1 MGSRADR
8 FIRLYQPGENAAPD
22 TNLLQRV
29 QQRRI
34 AVDALPK
41 LRARKPDIP
50 RADKDNRVDAVDDTE
65 PAFILDG
72 PVLHRNFGDNY
83 FIDIAIVYLHFRD
96 WFGQG
101 NVALFRGI
109 QSDRRRQIAASD
121 FIIDD
126 VLVKADLAEGIID
139 LRLQLRQTKEFLRN
153 MDNKVTGILRLGVL
167 RPILPSILKQF
178 LEQYPDVEVR
188 VMTDWSS
195 NLVHSVYSQHVHIGM
210 LRGDYDWPD
219 GKHLMMEENIC
230 IVSKHEI
237 HLQDLPSLPRINYKT
252 EPSLKNTMDLWWK
265 ERYSL
270 PPNIAM
276 EVDKMET
283 GKEMVLNGLGYA
295 ILPTIV
301 LGGQEDLYKINLTS
315 KHGEPWKRKS
325 WMIYR
330 KESLN
335 LTLIKEFVDFMKNR
349 DLETPK
355 RR

>member
-1 MGSRADR
+1 MEEKDWIILETLHHEQNITKAAEK
-8 FIRLYQPGENAAPD
+8 LYISQPAL
-22 TNLLQRV
+22 TYRI
-29 QQRRI
+29 QQLEKEFGVKI
-34 AVDALPK
+34 V
-41 LRARKPDIP
+41 
-50 RADKDNRVDAVDDTE
+50 NR
-65 PAFILDG
+65 G
-72 PVLHRNFGDNY
+72 R
-83 FIDIAIVYLHFRD
+83 
-96 WFGQG
+96 
-101 NVALFRGI
+101 RGI
-109 QSDRRRQIAASD
+109 QFTPQGEH
-121 FIIDD
+121 
-126 VLVKADLAEGIID
+126 LVKYAKDM
-139 LRLQLRQTKEFLRN
+139 RLQLRQTKEFLRN
-153 MDNKVTGILRLGVL
+153 MDNKVTGILRLGVASNIATY
-167 RPILPSILKQF
+167 ILPSILKQF

-210 LRGDYDWPD
+210 IRGDYDWPD
-219 GKHLMMEENIC
+219 EKHLMMEENIC

-237 HLQDLPSLPRINYKT
+237 RLQDLPSLPRINYKT
-252 EPSLKNTMDLWWK
+252 EPSLQNTIDLWWK

-301 LGGQEDLYKINLTS
+301 LGGQEDLYKINLTTQ
-315 KHGEPWKRKS
+315 HGEPWKRKS

>member
-1 MGSRADR
+1 MEEKDWIILETLHHEQNITKAAEK
-8 FIRLYQPGENAAPD
+8 LYISQPAL
-22 TNLLQRV
+22 TYRI
-29 QQRRI
+29 QQLEKEFGVKI
-34 AVDALPK
+34 V
-41 LRARKPDIP
+41 
-50 RADKDNRVDAVDDTE
+50 NR
-65 PAFILDG
+65 G
-72 PVLHRNFGDNY
+72 R
-83 FIDIAIVYLHFRD
+83 
-96 WFGQG
+96 
-101 NVALFRGI
+101 RGI
-109 QSDRRRQIAASD
+109 QFTPQGEH
-121 FIIDD
+121 
-126 VLVKADLAEGIID
+126 LVKYAKDM
-139 LRLQLRQTKEFLRN
+139 RLQLRQTKEFLRN
-153 MDNKVTGILRLGVL
+153 MDNKVTGILRLGVASNIATY
-167 RPILPSILKQF
+167 ILPSILKQF

-210 LRGDYDWPD
+210 IRGDYDWPD
-219 GKHLMMEENIC
+219 EKHLMMEENIC

-237 HLQDLPSLPRINYKT
+237 RLQDLPSLPRINYKT
-252 EPSLKNTMDLWWK
+252 EPSLQNTIDLWWK

-276 EVDKMET
+276 KVDKMET

-301 LGGQEDLYKINLTS
+301 LGGQEDLYKINLTTQ
-315 KHGEPWKRKS
+315 HGEPWKRKS

>member
-1 MGSRADR
+1 MEEKDWIILETLHHEQNITKAAEKLYISQPALTY
-8 FIRLYQPGENAAPD
+8 RL
-22 TNLLQRV
+22 
-29 QQRRI
+29 QQLEKEFGVKI
-34 AVDALPK
+34 V
-41 LRARKPDIP
+41 
-50 RADKDNRVDAVDDTE
+50 NR
-65 PAFILDG
+65 G
-72 PVLHRNFGDNY
+72 R
-83 FIDIAIVYLHFRD
+83 
-96 WFGQG
+96 
-101 NVALFRGI
+101 RGI
-109 QSDRRRQIAASD
+109 QFTPQGEH
-121 FIIDD
+121 
-126 VLVKADLAEGIID
+126 LVKYATDM
-139 LRLQLRQTKEFLRN
+139 RLQLRQTKEFLRN
-153 MDNKVTGILRLGVL
+153 MDNKVTGILRLGVASNIATY
-167 RPILPSILKQF
+167 ILPSILKQF

-210 LRGDYDWPD
+210 IRGDYDWPD
-219 GKHLMMEENIC
+219 EKHLMMEENIC

-237 HLQDLPSLPRINYKT
+237 RLQDLPSLPRINYKT
-252 EPSLKNTMDLWWK
+252 EPSLQNTIDLWWK

-301 LGGQEDLYKINLTS
+301 LGGQEDLYKINLTTQ
-315 KHGEPWKRKS
+315 HGEPWKRKS

-349 DLETPK
+349 DFETPK
-355 RR
+355 KR

>member
-1 MGSRADR
+1 M
-8 FIRLYQPGENAAPD
+8 E
-22 TNLLQRV
+22 
-29 QQRRI
+29 
-34 AVDALPK
+34 
-41 LRARKPDIP
+41 
-50 RADKDNRVDAVDDTE
+50 DKDWIILETLHHEQNITKAAEKLYISQPALTYRIQQLEKEFGVKIVNR
-65 PAFILDG
+65 G
-72 PVLHRNFGDNY
+72 R
-83 FIDIAIVYLHFRD
+83 
-96 WFGQG
+96 
-101 NVALFRGI
+101 RGI
-109 QSDRRRQIAASD
+109 QFTPQGEH
-121 FIIDD
+121 
-126 VLVKADLAEGIID
+126 LVKYAKDM
-139 LRLQLRQTKEFLRN
+139 RLQLRQTKEFLGN
-153 MDNKVTGILRLGVL
+153 MDNKVTGILRLGVASNIATY
-167 RPILPSILKQF
+167 ILPSILKQF

-219 GKHLMMEENIC
+219 EKHLMMEENIC

-252 EPSLKNTMDLWWK
+252 EPSLQNTIDLWWK

-335 LTLIKEFVDFMKNR
+335 LTLIKEFVDFMKSR
-349 DLETPK
+349 DLDTPK
-355 RR
+355 RS

>member
-1 MGSRADR
+1 M
-8 FIRLYQPGENAAPD
+8 E
-22 TNLLQRV
+22 
-29 QQRRI
+29 
-34 AVDALPK
+34 
-41 LRARKPDIP
+41 
-50 RADKDNRVDAVDDTE
+50 DKDWIILETLHHEQNITRAAEKLFISQPALTYRIQQLEKEFGVKIVNR
-65 PAFILDG
+65 G
-72 PVLHRNFGDNY
+72 R
-83 FIDIAIVYLHFRD
+83 
-96 WFGQG
+96 
-101 NVALFRGI
+101 RGI
-109 QSDRRRQIAASD
+109 QFTPQGEH
-121 FIIDD
+121 
-126 VLVKADLAEGIID
+126 LVKYAKDM
-139 LRLQLRQTKEFLRN
+139 RLQLRQTKEFLRN
-153 MDNKVTGILRLGVL
+153 MDNKVTGILRLGVASNIATY
-167 RPILPSILKQF
+167 ILPSILKQF

-219 GKHLMMEENIC
+219 EKHLMMEENIC

-252 EPSLKNTMDLWWK
+252 EPSLQNTIDLWWK

-301 LGGQEDLYKINLTS
+301 LGGQEDLYTINLTS

-335 LTLIKEFVDFMKNR
+335 LTLIKEFVDFMKSR

>member
-1 MGSRADR
+1 M
-8 FIRLYQPGENAAPD
+8 E
-22 TNLLQRV
+22 
-29 QQRRI
+29 
-34 AVDALPK
+34 
-41 LRARKPDIP
+41 
-50 RADKDNRVDAVDDTE
+50 DKDWIILETLHHEQNITKAAEKLYISQPALTYRIQQLEKEFGVKIVNR
-65 PAFILDG
+65 G
-72 PVLHRNFGDNY
+72 R
-83 FIDIAIVYLHFRD
+83 
-96 WFGQG
+96 
-101 NVALFRGI
+101 RGI
-109 QSDRRRQIAASD
+109 QFTPQGEH
-121 FIIDD
+121 
-126 VLVKADLAEGIID
+126 LVKYAKDM
-139 LRLQLRQTKEFLRN
+139 RLQLRQTKEFLRN
-153 MDNKVTGILRLGVL
+153 MDNKVTGILRLGVASNIATY
-167 RPILPSILKQF
+167 ILPSILKQF

-219 GKHLMMEENIC
+219 EKHLMMEENIC

-252 EPSLKNTMDLWWK
+252 EPSLQNTIDLWWK

-335 LTLIKEFVDFMKNR
+335 LTLIKEFVDFMKSR

>member
-1 MGSRADR
+1 MEEKDWIILETLHHEQNITKAAEK
-8 FIRLYQPGENAAPD
+8 LYISQPAL
-22 TNLLQRV
+22 TYRI
-29 QQRRI
+29 QQLEKEFGVKI
-34 AVDALPK
+34 V
-41 LRARKPDIP
+41 
-50 RADKDNRVDAVDDTE
+50 NR
-65 PAFILDG
+65 G
-72 PVLHRNFGDNY
+72 R
-83 FIDIAIVYLHFRD
+83 
-96 WFGQG
+96 
-101 NVALFRGI
+101 RGI
-109 QSDRRRQIAASD
+109 QFTPQGEH
-121 FIIDD
+121 
-126 VLVKADLAEGIID
+126 LVKYAKDM
-139 LRLQLRQTKEFLRN
+139 RLQLRQTKEFLRN
-153 MDNKVTGILRLGVL
+153 MDNKVTGILRLGVASNIATY
-167 RPILPSILKQF
+167 ILPSILKQF

-210 LRGDYDWPD
+210 IRGDYDWPD
-219 GKHLMMEENIC
+219 EKHLMMEENIC

-252 EPSLKNTMDLWWK
+252 EPSLQNTIDLWWK

-301 LGGQEDLYKINLTS
+301 LGGQEDLYKINLTTQ
-315 KHGEPWKRKS
+315 HGEPWKRKS

-335 LTLIKEFVDFMKNR
+335 LTLIKEFVDFMKSR

>member
-1 MGSRADR
+1 MEEKDWIILETLHHEQNITKAAEK
-8 FIRLYQPGENAAPD
+8 LYISQPAL
-22 TNLLQRV
+22 TYRI
-29 QQRRI
+29 QQLEKEFGVKI
-34 AVDALPK
+34 V
-41 LRARKPDIP
+41 
-50 RADKDNRVDAVDDTE
+50 NR
-65 PAFILDG
+65 G
-72 PVLHRNFGDNY
+72 R
-83 FIDIAIVYLHFRD
+83 
-96 WFGQG
+96 
-101 NVALFRGI
+101 RGI
-109 QSDRRRQIAASD
+109 QFTPQGEH
-121 FIIDD
+121 
-126 VLVKADLAEGIID
+126 LVKYAKDM
-139 LRLQLRQTKEFLRN
+139 RLQLRQTKEFLRN
-153 MDNKVTGILRLGVL
+153 MDNKVTGILRLGVASNIATY
-167 RPILPSILKQF
+167 ILPSILKQF

-210 LRGDYDWPD
+210 IRGDYDWPD
-219 GKHLMMEENIC
+219 EKHLMMEENIC

-237 HLQDLPSLPRINYKT
+237 RLQDLPSLPRINYKT
-252 EPSLKNTMDLWWK
+252 ELSLQNTIDLWWK

-301 LGGQEDLYKINLTS
+301 LGGQEDLYKINLTTQ
-315 KHGEPWKRKS
+315 HGEPWKRKS

>member
-1 MGSRADR
+1 M
-8 FIRLYQPGENAAPD
+8 
-22 TNLLQRV
+22 
-29 QQRRI
+29 
-34 AVDALPK
+34 
-41 LRARKPDIP
+41 
-50 RADKDNRVDAVDDTE
+50 
-65 PAFILDG
+65 
-72 PVLHRNFGDNY
+72 
-83 FIDIAIVYLHFRD
+83 
-96 WFGQG
+96 
-101 NVALFRGI
+101 
-109 QSDRRRQIAASD
+109 
-121 FIIDD
+121 
-126 VLVKADLAEGIID
+126 
-139 LRLQLRQTKEFLRN
+139 RLQLRQTKEFLRN

>member
-1 MGSRADR
+1 M
-8 FIRLYQPGENAAPD
+8 E
-22 TNLLQRV
+22 
-29 QQRRI
+29 
-34 AVDALPK
+34 
-41 LRARKPDIP
+41 
-50 RADKDNRVDAVDDTE
+50 DKDWIILETLHHEQNITKAAEKLYISQPALTYRIQQLEKEFGVKIVNR
-65 PAFILDG
+65 G
-72 PVLHRNFGDNY
+72 R
-83 FIDIAIVYLHFRD
+83 
-96 WFGQG
+96 
-101 NVALFRGI
+101 RGI
-109 QSDRRRQIAASD
+109 QFTPQGEH
-121 FIIDD
+121 
-126 VLVKADLAEGIID
+126 LVKYAKDM
-139 LRLQLRQTKEFLRN
+139 RLQLRQTKEFLRN
-153 MDNKVTGILRLGVL
+153 MDNKVTGILRLGVASNIATY
-167 RPILPSILKQF
+167 ILPSILKQF

-219 GKHLMMEENIC
+219 EKHLMMEENIC

-252 EPSLKNTMDLWWK
+252 EPSLQNTIDLWWK

-335 LTLIKEFVDFMKNR
+335 LTLIKEFVDFMKSR
-349 DLETPK
+349 DLDTPK

>member
-1 MGSRADR
+1 M
-8 FIRLYQPGENAAPD
+8 E
-22 TNLLQRV
+22 
-29 QQRRI
+29 
-34 AVDALPK
+34 
-41 LRARKPDIP
+41 
-50 RADKDNRVDAVDDTE
+50 DKDWIILETLHHEQNITKAAEKLYISQPALTYRIQQLEKEFGVKIVNR
-65 PAFILDG
+65 G
-72 PVLHRNFGDNY
+72 R
-83 FIDIAIVYLHFRD
+83 
-96 WFGQG
+96 
-101 NVALFRGI
+101 RGI
-109 QSDRRRQIAASD
+109 QFTPQGEH
-121 FIIDD
+121 
-126 VLVKADLAEGIID
+126 LVKYAKDM
-139 LRLQLRQTKEFLRN
+139 RLQLRQTKEFLRN
-153 MDNKVTGILRLGVL
+153 MDNKVTGILRLGVASNIATY
-167 RPILPSILKQF
+167 ILPSILKQF

-219 GKHLMMEENIC
+219 EKHLMMEENIC

-237 HLQDLPSLPRINYKT
+237 HLQDLPGLPRINYKT
-252 EPSLKNTMDLWWK
+252 EPSLQNTIDLWWK

-301 LGGQEDLYKINLTS
+301 LGGQEDLYTINLTS

-335 LTLIKEFVDFMKNR
+335 LTLIKEFVDFMKSR

>member
-1 MGSRADR
+1 MM
-8 FIRLYQPGENAAPD
+8 E
-22 TNLLQRV
+22 
-29 QQRRI
+29 
-34 AVDALPK
+34 
-41 LRARKPDIP
+41 
-50 RADKDNRVDAVDDTE
+50 DKDWIILETLHHEQNITKAAEKLYISQPALTYRIQQLEKEFGVKIVNR
-65 PAFILDG
+65 G
-72 PVLHRNFGDNY
+72 R
-83 FIDIAIVYLHFRD
+83 
-96 WFGQG
+96 
-101 NVALFRGI
+101 RGI
-109 QSDRRRQIAASD
+109 QFTAQGEH
-121 FIIDD
+121 
-126 VLVKADLAEGIID
+126 LVKYAKDMQ
-139 LRLQLRQTKEFLRN
+139 LQLRQTKEFLRN
-153 MDNKVTGILRLGVL
+153 MDNKVTGILRLGAASNIATY
-167 RPILPSILKQF
+167 ILPSVLKQF

-210 LRGDYDWPD
+210 IRGDYDWPD
-219 GKHLMMEENIC
+219 EKHLMMEENIC

-237 HLQDLPSLPRINYKT
+237 RLQDLPNLPRINYKT
-252 EPSLKNTMDLWWK
+252 EPSLQNTIDLWWK

-270 PPNIAM
+270 PPNIVM

-301 LGGQEDLYKINLTS
+301 LGGQEDLYKMNLTT

-335 LTLIKEFVDFMKNR
+335 LTLIKEFVEFMKNS
-349 DLETPK
+349 DFETPK

>member
-1 MGSRADR
+1 M
-8 FIRLYQPGENAAPD
+8 E
-22 TNLLQRV
+22 
-29 QQRRI
+29 
-34 AVDALPK
+34 
-41 LRARKPDIP
+41 
-50 RADKDNRVDAVDDTE
+50 DKDWIILETLHHEQNITKAAEKLYISQPALTYRIQQLEKEFGVKIVNR
-65 PAFILDG
+65 G
-72 PVLHRNFGDNY
+72 R
-83 FIDIAIVYLHFRD
+83 
-96 WFGQG
+96 
-101 NVALFRGI
+101 RGI
-109 QSDRRRQIAASD
+109 QFTPQGEH
-121 FIIDD
+121 
-126 VLVKADLAEGIID
+126 LVKYAKDM
-139 LRLQLRQTKEFLRN
+139 RLHLRQTKEFLRN
-153 MDNKVTGILRLGVL
+153 MDNKVTGILRLGVASNIATY
-167 RPILPSILKQF
+167 ILPSILKQF

-219 GKHLMMEENIC
+219 EKHLMMEENIC

-252 EPSLKNTMDLWWK
+252 EPSLQNTIDLWWK

-335 LTLIKEFVDFMKNR
+335 LTLIKEFVDFMKSR

>member
-1 MGSRADR
+1 M
-8 FIRLYQPGENAAPD
+8 E
-22 TNLLQRV
+22 
-29 QQRRI
+29 
-34 AVDALPK
+34 
-41 LRARKPDIP
+41 
-50 RADKDNRVDAVDDTE
+50 DKDWIILETLHHEQNITKAAEKLYISQPALTYRIQQLEKEFGIKIVNR
-65 PAFILDG
+65 G
-72 PVLHRNFGDNY
+72 R
-83 FIDIAIVYLHFRD
+83 
-96 WFGQG
+96 
-101 NVALFRGI
+101 RGI
-109 QSDRRRQIAASD
+109 QFTPQGEH
-121 FIIDD
+121 
-126 VLVKADLAEGIID
+126 LVKYAKDM
-139 LRLQLRQTKEFLRN
+139 RLQLRQTKEFLRN
-153 MDNKVTGILRLGVL
+153 MDNKVTGILRLGVASNIATY
-167 RPILPSILKQF
+167 ILPSILKQF

-210 LRGDYDWPD
+210 LRGDYDWSD
-219 GKHLMMEENIC
+219 EKHLMMEENIC

-252 EPSLKNTMDLWWK
+252 EPSLQNTIDLWWK

-335 LTLIKEFVDFMKNR
+335 LTLIKEFVDFMKSR
-349 DLETPK
+349 DLDTPK

>member
-1 MGSRADR
+1 MVEEKDWIILETLHHEQNITKAAEKLYISQPALTY
-8 FIRLYQPGENAAPD
+8 RL
-22 TNLLQRV
+22 
-29 QQRRI
+29 QQLEKEFGVKI
-34 AVDALPK
+34 V
-41 LRARKPDIP
+41 
-50 RADKDNRVDAVDDTE
+50 NR
-65 PAFILDG
+65 G
-72 PVLHRNFGDNY
+72 R
-83 FIDIAIVYLHFRD
+83 
-96 WFGQG
+96 
-101 NVALFRGI
+101 RGI
-109 QSDRRRQIAASD
+109 QFTPQGEH
-121 FIIDD
+121 
-126 VLVKADLAEGIID
+126 LVKYATDM
-139 LRLQLRQTKEFLRN
+139 RLQLRQTKEFLRN
-153 MDNKVTGILRLGVL
+153 MDNTVTGILRLGVASNIATY
-167 RPILPSILKQF
+167 ILPSILKQF

-210 LRGDYDWPD
+210 IRGDYDWPD
-219 GKHLMMEENIC
+219 EKHLMMEENIC

-237 HLQDLPSLPRINYKT
+237 RLQDLPSLPRINYKT
-252 EPSLKNTMDLWWK
+252 EPSLQNTIDLWWK

-301 LGGQEDLYKINLTS
+301 LGGQDDLYKINLTTQ
-315 KHGEPWKRKS
+315 HGEPWKRKS

>member
-1 MGSRADR
+1 M
-8 FIRLYQPGENAAPD
+8 E
-22 TNLLQRV
+22 
-29 QQRRI
+29 
-34 AVDALPK
+34 
-41 LRARKPDIP
+41 
-50 RADKDNRVDAVDDTE
+50 DKDWIILETLHHEQNITKAAEKLYISQPALTYRIQQLEKEFGVKIVNR
-65 PAFILDG
+65 G
-72 PVLHRNFGDNY
+72 R
-83 FIDIAIVYLHFRD
+83 
-96 WFGQG
+96 
-101 NVALFRGI
+101 RGI
-109 QSDRRRQIAASD
+109 QFTPQGEH
-121 FIIDD
+121 
-126 VLVKADLAEGIID
+126 LVKYAKDM
-139 LRLQLRQTKEFLRN
+139 RLQLRQTKEFLRN
-153 MDNKVTGILRLGVL
+153 MDNKVTGILRLGVASNIATY
-167 RPILPSILKQF
+167 ILPSILKQF

-219 GKHLMMEENIC
+219 EKHLMMEENIC

-252 EPSLKNTMDLWWK
+252 EPSLQNTIELWWK

-301 LGGQEDLYKINLTS
+301 LGGQEDLYTINLTS

-335 LTLIKEFVDFMKNR
+335 LTLIKEFVDFMKSR